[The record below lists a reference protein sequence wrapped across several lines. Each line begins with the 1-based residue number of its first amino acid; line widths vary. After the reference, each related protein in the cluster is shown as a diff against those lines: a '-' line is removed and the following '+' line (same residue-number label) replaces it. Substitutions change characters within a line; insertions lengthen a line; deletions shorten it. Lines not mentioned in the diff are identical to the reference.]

1 MLGGPLGSFFLSAGF
16 GAEDCSNCPVVWSV
30 WSDKILNPTNPFRG
44 IFVICSQ
51 CNTYVCVCMHM
62 YVCIYIYIYIYI
74 YIHTYIHTHI
84 HITFPVGGPVMLE
97 IKSGAAAPM
106 AAPVRPSVQ
115 YEVMLSTIL

>member
-74 YIHTYIHTHI
+74 HTYIHTYTHTYYI
-84 HITFPVGGPVMLE
+84 SRRRPCDAGDQERGRGADGGA
-97 IKSGAAAPM
+97 G
-106 AAPVRPSVQ
+106 APV
-115 YEVMLSTIL
+115 STV